1 MDAENAFYPRR
12 KYGQI
17 VENRA
22 IYSAAKTPFR
32 WVWLALSNVCSWI
45 VNFARP
51 WLYAAPF
58 GFAWG
63 AFIACGADAG
73 HSWFDSFIAW
83 GGGATLLG
91 GAGLVILR
99 VISFILGEFF

>member
-1 MDAENAFYPRR
+1 M
-12 KYGQI
+12 
-17 VENRA
+17 ENRA

-32 WVWLALSNVCSWI
+32 WVWMVFCNVCPRI
-45 VNFARP
+45 VNLAKP

-63 AFIACGADAG
+63 AFIACGGDAG

-91 GAGLVILR
+91 GTGLAILMI
-99 VISFILGEFF
+99 ISFILGESF